1 MGELDD
7 PVVVGFPL
15 RGEGWVAVTTPA
27 ARIPSHGVDLLGHR
41 YAYDFVRVD
50 DRPGAPV
57 HPGARL
63 RTAAIGCRADECYA
77 WDAPVHAP
85 FDAVVVAAGD
95 GLPERRWI
103 HPVREF
109 ARMTWNGLT
118 FRPPKIPQILGNHV
132 ILRAGDLYAGFAH
145 LRPGSV
151 AVRTG
156 DAVRAGEVIGVV
168 GHTGNSTSPHL
179 HFQLMDSDDLLRARG
194 IACAFTAY
202 DVRDADGSWRR
213 VAGGIPAPHER
224 MRSVDAGTTS

>member
-27 ARIPSHGVDLLGHR
+27 ARIPSHGVDLLGQR

-50 DRPGAPV
+50 DRPGVPV
-57 HPGARL
+57 HPASRL
-63 RTAAIGCRADECYA
+63 RTATIGCRADECYA
-77 WDAPVHAP
+77 WDEPVHAP
-85 FDAVVVAAGD
+85 FDAVVVAASD
-95 GLPERRWI
+95 GMAERRWI

-118 FRPPKIPQILGNHV
+118 FRPSRIPAILGNHV
-132 ILRAGDLYAGFAH
+132 LLRAGDVHAGFAH

-151 AVRTG
+151 AVRAGET
-156 DAVRAGEVIGVV
+156 VRAGEVIGAV

-179 HFQLMDSDDLLRARG
+179 HFQLMDRADLMRARG
-194 IACAFTAY
+194 IACAFAAY
-202 DVRDADGSWRR
+202 DVRGDDGSWRR
-213 VAGGIPAPHER
+213 VERGIPAPHER
-224 MRSVDAGTTS
+224 LRSAETAAAS